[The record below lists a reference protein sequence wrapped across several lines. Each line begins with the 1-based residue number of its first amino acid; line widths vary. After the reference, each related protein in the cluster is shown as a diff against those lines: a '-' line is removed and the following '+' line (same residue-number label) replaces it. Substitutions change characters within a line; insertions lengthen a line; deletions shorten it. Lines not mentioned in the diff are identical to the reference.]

1 MGERYRGLLRRFSN
15 ITRMIF
21 QTYRRRSLGKYLV
34 MLSGGA
40 GSSPGLSETR
50 VQPPRY
56 SAVRIGTVV
65 HRAISRLFEN
75 CLPFEGG
82 KRMPLHRLFEQRG
95 ENFVQQRSYAA
106 EFVRTLPL
114 FRSDGTENL
123 SQRGGT
129 ADFQTSRLKSAKH
142 ECHRGLFL
150 FPVLRKS
157 ATKTCAI

>member
-1 MGERYRGLLRRFSN
+1 M
-15 ITRMIF
+15 
-21 QTYRRRSLGKYLV
+21 V

-40 GSSPGLSETR
+40 GSSAGLSETG

-129 ADFQTSRLKSAKH
+129 ADFSDDTIEECQTRMPPRPVS
-142 ECHRGLFL
+142 L
-150 FPVLRKS
+150 FPFYGNLLQRHALS
-157 ATKTCAI
+157 DL

>member
-1 MGERYRGLLRRFSN
+1 
-15 ITRMIF
+15 
-21 QTYRRRSLGKYLV
+21 

-106 EFVRTLPL
+106 ESVRFLQL
-114 FRSDGTENL
+114 FRSEGTENF
-123 SQRGGT
+123 SQREGAT
-129 ADFQTSRLKSAKH
+129 AFSDDTIEECQTRIPPRPVSF
-142 ECHRGLFL
+142 FL
-150 FPVLRKS
+150 FYGNLLQRHALS
-157 ATKTCAI
+157 DL

>member
-1 MGERYRGLLRRFSN
+1 MA
-15 ITRMIF
+15 
-21 QTYRRRSLGKYLV
+21 
-34 MLSGGA
+34 LSGVA
-40 GSSPGLSETR
+40 RASPGLSETR

-129 ADFQTSRLKSAKH
+129 ADFSDVAIEECQTRMPPRPVS
-142 ECHRGLFL
+142 L
-150 FPVLRKS
+150 FPFYGNLLQRHALS
-157 ATKTCAI
+157 DL